1 MSSFWRVGIVFL
13 TFAAH
18 ILVFLTAREDFY
30 MLLGLFT
37 GAFWLYLLIIDE
49 YDITDVFYM
58 AIALRVFWLFSTPT
72 LSDDYHRFL
81 WDGEVTLSGKNVYGH
96 TPSDLIV
103 LGEFDTSLNGD
114 LYKQMN
120 SPDYFSVYP
129 PVNQLYFIAS
139 GLFTDSVYGRLLTL
153 KILFFLTEFIGL
165 FTLFRLALS
174 KGVAIGKFS
183 LWALNPLVII
193 EGMGNLHFE
202 VVMLTYVILAVV
214 YFKKSWLLSAIFFGI
229 AISTKL
235 LPLMFLPLLIPYLGW
250 GRSIKYGVIAGLTF
264 LITFLPFLSLEVLLN
279 IWSSID
285 LYFQSF
291 EFNASI
297 FYIVKLIGELTVGW
311 DIVETAGPIMAGITV
326 LVIASLSFFP
336 QKTWKL
342 SLPAAALIVST
353 VYLLMSTTV
362 HPWYALIPFGISLFS
377 KHKFPFWWTGL
388 IFLSYSFYING
399 TIEEKPLFLFI
410 QYGVLFLLIGR
421 EVVKKGRLKKEIG
434 VQVE

>member
-81 WDGEVTLSGKNVYGH
+81 WDGEATLSGKNVYGH

-103 LGEFDTSLNGD
+103 LSEFDTSLNGD

>member
-129 PVNQLYFIAS
+129 PVNQLYFI
-139 GLFTDSVYGRLLTL
+139 
-153 KILFFLTEFIGL
+153 
-165 FTLFRLALS
+165 
-174 KGVAIGKFS
+174 
-183 LWALNPLVII
+183 
-193 EGMGNLHFE
+193 
-202 VVMLTYVILAVV
+202 
-214 YFKKSWLLSAIFFGI
+214 
-229 AISTKL
+229 
-235 LPLMFLPLLIPYLGW
+235 
-250 GRSIKYGVIAGLTF
+250 
-264 LITFLPFLSLEVLLN
+264 
-279 IWSSID
+279 
-285 LYFQSF
+285 
-291 EFNASI
+291 
-297 FYIVKLIGELTVGW
+297 
-311 DIVETAGPIMAGITV
+311 
-326 LVIASLSFFP
+326 
-336 QKTWKL
+336 
-342 SLPAAALIVST
+342 
-353 VYLLMSTTV
+353 
-362 HPWYALIPFGISLFS
+362 
-377 KHKFPFWWTGL
+377 
-388 IFLSYSFYING
+388 
-399 TIEEKPLFLFI
+399 
-410 QYGVLFLLIGR
+410 
-421 EVVKKGRLKKEIG
+421 
-434 VQVE
+434 